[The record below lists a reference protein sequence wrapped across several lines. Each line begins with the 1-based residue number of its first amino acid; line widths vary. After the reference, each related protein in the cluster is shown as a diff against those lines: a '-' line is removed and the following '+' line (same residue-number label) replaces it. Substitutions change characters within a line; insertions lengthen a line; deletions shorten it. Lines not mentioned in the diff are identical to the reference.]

1 MNKDRKSLNITPAQG
16 LRYMIICA
24 ICDSS
29 VGMLIKLLPWNPFV
43 IAGLRSALASFLL
56 LVYYKKVGIKL
67 AVTHRSILAGFM
79 ISAMF
84 ITFVTATRITTAAN
98 VVALQFSNPIFIVL
112 LTFLIYRQKPSRR
125 DLLTVAGVI
134 IGVLMIFGG
143 SMTYDGMFGNILALL
158 SGLCL
163 AGMFLYNNR
172 VKNPAEHYSALI
184 IGHFITFLVSIF
196 FLFTSPPVFT
206 IQTTLA
212 ILGLGV
218 VQQAVSNILYA
229 YAIRA
234 CRPLVCSLILT
245 LQLVLNP
252 LLVFFVIGE
261 TPTLIAAL
269 GCIIILL
276 VSAITIVFNSKS
288 EESYEK
294 AD

>member
-1 MNKDRKSLNITPAQG
+1 MSSDRKSYSIAPTQG
-16 LRYMIICA
+16 LRYMVIVA

-43 IAGLRSALASFLL
+43 IAGLRSAIASFLL
-56 LVYYKKVGIKL
+56 LVYYKKIGTPL
-67 AVTHRSILAGFM
+67 AVTRRSVLAGFM

-84 ITFVTATRITTAAN
+84 ITFVSATRITTAAN

-112 LTFLIYRQKPSRR
+112 LTYLIYRQKPSRR
-125 DLLTVAGVI
+125 DFLTVLGVI
-134 IGVLMIFGG
+134 IGVIMIFGG
-143 SMTYDGMFGNILALL
+143 SMTYGGMFGNILALL

-184 IGHFITFLVSIF
+184 IGHFITFLAGIF

-206 IQTTLA
+206 LQTTLA

-234 CRPLVCSLILT
+234 CKPLVCSLILT

-252 LLVFFVIGE
+252 LLVFFVVGE

-276 VSAITIVFNSKS
+276 VSAVTIILNAKPQ
-288 EESYEK
+288 EEFVVQ
-294 AD
+294 

>member
-1 MNKDRKSLNITPAQG
+1 MDNDRKTHHITPAKG

-24 ICDSS
+24 VCDSS

-56 LVYYKKVGIKL
+56 LVYYKKVGIEL
-67 AVTHRSILAGFM
+67 AVTRRSVLAGLM

-84 ITFVTATRITTAAN
+84 ISFVSATRITTAAN
-98 VVALQFSNPIFIVL
+98 VVALQFSNPIFIIL

-125 DLLTVAGVI
+125 DLLTVTGVI
-134 IGVLMIFGG
+134 IGIIMIFGG
-143 SMTYDGMFGNILALL
+143 SMTYGGMFGNFLALF

-184 IGHFITFLVSIF
+184 IGHFITFLISIF

-206 IQTTLA
+206 LITTLA

-218 VQQAVSNILYA
+218 IQQTVANILYA

-234 CRPLVCSLILT
+234 CKPLVCSLILT

-252 LLVFFVIGE
+252 VLVFLIVGE
-261 TPTLIAAL
+261 TPTLIAAF
-269 GCIIILL
+269 GCGIILL
-276 VSAITIVFNSKS
+276 VSATTIILNARSQ
-288 EESYEK
+288 EEIL
-294 AD
+294 